1 MPTKKKAPAAQAG
14 AQPNN
19 APAAQANANP
29 GANNMSNTQA
39 PQAPILATM
48 TAEQVVALVDAS
60 VQKAL
65 TSDAAQAALAGV
77 VATAVTTP
85 AVGSA
90 LHANLKV
97 AAKEQQE
104 WYESKLVKM
113 GLAAAAVGTGGFV
126 LYQVVQQTKMLT
138 SQVQNQGQVLG
149 AMGLGSSEEGQV
161 TASNLK
167 LLN

>member
-1 MPTKKKAPAAQAG
+1 
-14 AQPNN
+14 
-19 APAAQANANP
+19 
-29 GANNMSNTQA
+29 MSNSQA
-39 PQAPILATM
+39 QILATM
-48 TAEQVVALVDAS
+48 TAEQVQGLVDSS

-65 TSDAAQAALAGV
+65 TSDAAHTALAGA

-104 WYESKLVKM
+104 WYEGKMVKL

-126 LYQVVQQTKMLT
+126 LYQVVQQTKLLT
-138 SQVQNQGQVLG
+138 AQVAQQGQVLG